1 MIPYDTYGLFEC
13 REEMHRVRCKK
24 AFYCFDIDK
33 WLKLVKFCV
42 LERKIRHDRIKTSQE
57 IIVAC
62 IAAQERISPKTGFP
76 SMLRCGDGSKNMLL

>member
-1 MIPYDTYGLFEC
+1 MITADTYSLLEC

-62 IAAQERISPKTGFP
+62 ISAQERISPKTGFP
-76 SMLRCGDGSKNMLL
+76 PMMR